1 MDMDDSIAQLG
12 RDLDGWFDANFAA
25 LTSEDRAAQGE
36 ALLRGIEILKELER
50 LKAKGLASLATLL
63 NQHDMTTQEERAA
76 SLVRGFE
83 FGAKLAHA
91 LSDELSDTTGYSQVV
106 RLTDAIAKALDTIGS
121 GRVALAGLLDHS
133 DVGVRASVGEQLID
147 LMPERVVPILREIE
161 ERRDGS
167 SALFMAHWALLAWK
181 LEGK

>member
-1 MDMDDSIAQLG
+1 M
-12 RDLDGWFDANFAA
+12 
-25 LTSEDRAAQGE
+25 TTEEDRA
-36 ALLRGIEILKELER
+36 
-50 LKAKGLASLATLL
+50 T
-63 NQHDMTTQEERAA
+63 

-83 FGAKLAHA
+83 FGAKLTHA
-91 LSDELSDTTGYSQVV
+91 LSDELSDTAGYTQVV

-133 DVGVRASVGEQLID
+133 DVGVRASAGEQLID
-147 LMPERVVPILREIE
+147 LMPERVVPILHEID

-181 LEGK
+181 LRGK